1 MLKKTTCKLVSF
13 VLISASVMAVSCI
26 DNNYDLNKEI
36 DMTVSVGGA
45 GLTIPIGY
53 TDSVKLNSIIDTA
66 SSGALILGDDDI
78 YAISKSDDIE
88 TVDIEVARPTISDIA
103 PEFEGVTV
111 AFEKPTRTGSL
122 DQCLVAYINDASDFE
137 IDEEVDAALKSLK
150 QVYWNEPV
158 TMTYMMQFDRFPGEA
173 IRNGILLDNVEIQ
186 LPEFILFAPEEG
198 IENGLLKLSGRYDPN
213 TNRPYTRELKVIG
226 MDFTRLPGLT
236 ESGLVVENQ
245 RLFID
250 RSQTGI
256 TVGGF
261 ITTDPEEEINPDA
274 LHEFR
279 ITPSVIVPNMEV
291 SQVIG
296 QFDPKIDDIDELVEL
311 ELGDDLDFLKD
322 DEVYLDI
329 DNPMIRVALTNTV
342 DVPVDMMLHISGEE
356 INGSPVSGSQV
367 DIDLSGDNCLAPAEN
382 GTPVTTIYYITR
394 KGMTPPADENPDAVV
409 RNVIVDDLNNLIK
422 RIPDNVRFDMTA
434 RVNQNDEHMVDLSRD
449 LNISGSYDVEVPLA
463 FDALNINYTDTI
475 ANLQEDISD
484 FLEQAKKME
493 LVIRGKL
500 YNGIPLPLQLNS
512 RALNSEGEELNLEQV
527 SLEVYVNGEQ
537 NGLISA
543 PEQDGEAAPSEIE
556 IRISAEGDELRQL
569 DMIEWN
575 VAASKEAQQ
584 NPETDGSMALKGSQ
598 YLLFKELQA
607 TLKQLTLDLN

>member
-1 MLKKTTCKLVSF
+1 M
-13 VLISASVMAVSCI
+13 
-26 DNNYDLNKEI
+26 
-36 DMTVSVGGA
+36 
-45 GLTIPIGY
+45 
-53 TDSVKLNSIIDTA
+53 
-66 SSGALILGDDDI
+66 ILGDDDI

-322 DEVYLDI
+322 DEVYLDV

-409 RNVIVDDLNNLIK
+409 RNVVVDDLNNLIK

-463 FDALNINYTDTI
+463 FDALNINYSDTI
-475 ANLQEDISD
+475 TNLQEDIS
-484 FLEQAKKME
+484 
-493 LVIRGKL
+493 
-500 YNGIPLPLQLNS
+500 QLNS

-537 NGLISA
+537 NGLITA
-543 PEQDGEAAPSEIE
+543 PEQDGEAAPSDIE